1 MGDVIYGRPLST
13 KYTTQIIFFFS
24 DFPLKNLTHSVHW
37 VSSWGVHI
45 PFPGLDSDAC
55 KYLEHN
61 CRKDNVIENQ
71 IFSYP
76 IKVLTAYPVVSKNNY
91 SWNSS

>member
-1 MGDVIYGRPLST
+1 MEYRCNEISVAFLCTVI
-13 KYTTQIIFFFS
+13 
-24 DFPLKNLTHSVHW
+24 DLKE
-37 VSSWGVHI
+37 
-45 PFPGLDSDAC
+45 
-55 KYLEHN
+55 YLEHN

-91 SWNSS
+91 S

>member
-1 MGDVIYGRPLST
+1 MDGPQVLNTLKND
-13 KYTTQIIFFFS
+13 KFFS

-91 SWNSS
+91 S